1 MMGIIK
7 LTDEQYD
14 LLQAYLIKDELNA
27 VSNTPKFIDI
37 KARYIDG
44 GDPNAV
50 IKQVSIR
57 VYNIN
62 ALINFELNGE
72 SLTEIRFTNYT
83 SCGGIVCNLTI
94 DEIKEMIREA

>member
-1 MMGIIK
+1 MEIK
-7 LTDEQYD
+7 LTDKQSD
-14 LLQAYLIKDELNA
+14 LLQADLIKNALKA

-44 GDPNAV
+44 GNPNAV
-50 IKQVSIR
+50 INQVSIL
-57 VYNIN
+57 VDNIN

-94 DEIKEMIREA
+94 DEIKKMIREA

>member
-1 MMGIIK
+1 MEIK
-7 LTDEQYD
+7 LTDKQFEQ
-14 LLQAYLIKDELNA
+14 LQTNLIQDALKTMSNA
-27 VSNTPKFIDI
+27 PKFIDI

-44 GDPNAV
+44 GNPNAV
-50 IKQVSIR
+50 IKQVSIC
-57 VYNIN
+57 VDNIN

-94 DEIKEMIREA
+94 DEIKKMIREA